1 LAYVFLT
8 QLAIKWLF
16 KFSPHAMSAF
26 ALPGEIRPN
35 KIRVEMIKNVNK
47 IRLLWYLWP
56 PRASRLQDLTVVH
69 QYVYQMTLKDVYKLR
84 KRLVTSGL
92 VWIITL
98 SILLSMN
105 GKIVSI
111 FVIAQLANILI
122 NFIAGSW
129 KAKQLDKVLAKLSKM

>member
-1 LAYVFLT
+1 
-8 QLAIKWLF
+8 
-16 KFSPHAMSAF
+16 
-26 ALPGEIRPN
+26 
-35 KIRVEMIKNVNK
+35 
-47 IRLLWYLWP
+47 
-56 PRASRLQDLTVVH
+56 VH

-122 NFIAGSW
+122 NFIAGS
-129 KAKQLDKVLAKLSKM
+129 